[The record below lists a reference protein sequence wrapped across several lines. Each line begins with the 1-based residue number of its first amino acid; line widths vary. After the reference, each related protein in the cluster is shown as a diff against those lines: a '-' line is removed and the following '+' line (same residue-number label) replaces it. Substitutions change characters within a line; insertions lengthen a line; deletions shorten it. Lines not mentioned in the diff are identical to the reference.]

1 MSAQVETSVQAEGA
15 DDLKQ
20 FLNQHESS
28 LKNSINAIYDVLKK
42 AGLDKDDLLQ
52 FETIDLRKT
61 LEDEGLKNLHIG
73 RLINALKKIPESEI
87 FKKSSTSK
95 VVVLSSEEESALNN
109 IKIKSK
115 QFKQNAQ
122 IITNT
127 LNELNTCYKNEQNMI
142 NTEFNKMLDAMN
154 KRKNELLQKLTN
166 MKNNK
171 NDVLMKQLNSVKE
184 YDAKLVQCYEESQK
198 MIHSV
203 SFDDAKRK
211 TKILSI
217 TSQMLQD
224 SKQFDDFTLGTTVK
238 MHVQID
244 TNKIINTL
252 KITGNITDAILEA
265 PALTVKNVKSN
276 SVRVNIKNKG
286 DIIGH
291 KLKYAEVNNDTDE
304 VEWKHKDIA
313 SAESDIHYAIT
324 GLKRNTDY
332 LIRAAS
338 TNGHG
343 YGPNSDTLFVKT
355 KDYWRKD
362 IIGDYITIAAD
373 DKAVFGSYKDN
384 WHSVYSDIVV
394 QPGEC
399 YEWTLKINSF
409 DATPH
414 ELNSQQYNHVWYILV
429 GVCKDQDKLM
439 RQERNTWPK
448 NCLAYGGKR
457 GILYSPRNEQYPN
470 AKFVKPGD
478 ILKLKLD
485 LKEMEVRLNING
497 VDYGVVPGVNLEK
510 TNYRLWLSI
519 YEKPLEMQMLSKL

>member
-291 KLKYAEVNNDTDE
+291 KLKYAEFDGNEMKEAECDMKLEWRNIEIENSNKDIDHDIGGLKECTHYMISALSKNKYGYGNTSGIMKFQTKKKSSFIFDVITNGYSDWISDNGKTFTMKEKFSYVTASCSHGYNSGIHQFKIKITGESHLGFAVIADSIHKSKSSKYINQLGNKVCVLDQNGNILENDGRVKDKMGKLKQNDVITMILNCN
-304 VEWKHKDIA
+304 EWKLTYDV
-313 SAESDIHYAIT
+313 
-324 GLKRNTDY
+324 
-332 LIRAAS
+332 
-338 TNGHG
+338 NG
-343 YGPNSDTLFVKT
+343 
-355 KDYWRKD
+355 
-362 IIGDYITIAAD
+362 
-373 DKAVFGSYKDN
+373 
-384 WHSVYSDIVV
+384 
-394 QPGEC
+394 
-399 YEWTLKINSF
+399 
-409 DATPH
+409 
-414 ELNSQQYNHVWYILV
+414 
-429 GVCKDQDKLM
+429 
-439 RQERNTWPK
+439 
-448 NCLAYGGKR
+448 
-457 GILYSPRNEQYPN
+457 N
-470 AKFVKPGD
+470 AKSVSIAKDHTYYACVCAWEKDVKVA
-478 ILKLKLD
+478 IL
-485 LKEMEVRLNING
+485 
-497 VDYGVVPGVNLEK
+497 
-510 TNYRLWLSI
+510 
-519 YEKPLEMQMLSKL
+519 